1 MRGFRGD
8 LFSVKSQDNNE
19 YIIAQS
25 SNIGNDSLNN
35 RNRWLC
41 KIPSDVKKLNDRTQS
56 KKYDTFFGRIRAMH
70 TYTVLSNVLN
80 LQDQNLPVVQIAF
93 DHRTACRLHSDSFQD
108 KRCTDLYSAYISYF
122 MFHHICIMRLV
133 CCSA

>member
-1 MRGFRGD
+1 MRRFWGD

-41 KIPSDVKKLNDRTQS
+41 KIQRDVKKLNDRTQY
-56 KKYDTFFGRIRAMH
+56 KKYDTLFFGSICAMH
-70 TYTVLSNVLN
+70 CKLWYTVLFIVLN
-80 LQDQNLPVVQIAF
+80 LHDQKLQVVVQTAF
-93 DHRTACRLHSDSFQD
+93 DQVQLVDS
-108 KRCTDLYSAYISYF
+108 I
-122 MFHHICIMRLV
+122 
-133 CCSA
+133 

>member
-41 KIPSDVKKLNDRTQS
+41 KIPSDVKKLNDRTQLQ
-56 KKYDTFFGRIRAMH
+56 KIRYKIFFGRIRAMH

-80 LQDQNLPVVQIAF
+80 LQDQNLQVVQIAI
-93 DHRTACRLHSDSFQD
+93 DHRIACRLPQC
-108 KRCTDLYSAYISYF
+108 RCILGQKMHTHVQCTASYF
-122 MFHHICIMRLV
+122 TFDQ
-133 CCSA
+133 S